1 MTARFEGLTVL
12 LTGATGGFGRSA
24 AAAFAAE
31 GAKLVLS
38 DHPSAP
44 LDAMAAEF
52 EGAAALAGDV
62 TDPGLHRDLVALALE
77 RFGSLDVA
85 VNNAG
90 VAHRRGFLTEI
101 EDDDARRCIE
111 VDLLGVFFAM
121 KAQIPV
127 MSAQAKATGRSCAIV
142 NLASV
147 AGVSGAPT
155 ISVYAAAKH
164 GVVGLTRSA
173 SAECARRGVRINAVC
188 PAYARTPMVVNG
200 LLEASDDGE
209 AEAALVRGVP
219 MRRLA
224 DPEEIIPS
232 ILFAADP
239 ANSFMTGQ
247 TIVPD
252 GGITAV

>member
-1 MTARFEGLTVL
+1 MSRFEGLTVL

-31 GAKLVLS
+31 GARLVLS

-62 TDPGLHRDLVALALE
+62 TDPKLHRDLVALAQE

-90 VAHRRGFLTEI
+90 VAHRRGFLSEI
-101 EDDDARRCIE
+101 GDDDARRCIE

-121 KAQIPV
+121 KAQIPA
-127 MSAQAKATGRSCAIV
+127 MSAQAKATGRGCAIV

-173 SAECARRGVRINAVC
+173 AAECAWRGVRINAVC
-188 PAYARTPMVVNG
+188 PAYARTPMVVEG
-200 LLEASDDGE
+200 LLQAGDKGE

-224 DPEEIIPS
+224 DPDEIIPS